1 MQRDD
6 NRKQKYELLWTSR
19 DVTAICAFRFVIFI
33 TSGDPARETGPKRR
47 GERQRL
53 DAPPSTGGP
62 SGAAGNAQCARKF
75 VERME
80 SSKLGGLRKL
90 PDFGR
95 LPRLDFR

>member
-1 MQRDD
+1 MIDT
-6 NRKQKYELLWTSR
+6 ESPEA
-19 DVTAICAFRFVIFI
+19 VTAVA
-33 TSGDPARETGPKRR
+33 D
-47 GERQRL
+47 
-53 DAPPSTGGP
+53 GP
-62 SGAAGNAQCARKF
+62 SGAAGNAQCARNL

>member
-1 MQRDD
+1 MYSSSVVRTDGGSFGADNMRIDD
-6 NRKQKYELLWTSR
+6 RHGEPR
-19 DVTAICAFRFVIFI
+19 GFVTAVA
-33 TSGDPARETGPKRR
+33 D
-47 GERQRL
+47 
-53 DAPPSTGGP
+53 GP